1 VGFIFGTGLPF
12 GPPTYER
19 QRDTL
24 RMPAYRRV
32 DIGFSKQLIGENTS
46 FSERNPLRHFNNM
59 WISAEVFN
67 LLEMNNTIS
76 YLWIRDVE
84 NRLFAVPSYLTS
96 RLINVKLV
104 ARF

>member
-1 VGFIFGTGLPF
+1 
-12 GPPTYER
+12 
-19 QRDTL
+19 
-24 RMPAYRRV
+24 
-32 DIGFSKQLIGENTS
+32 
-46 FSERNPLRHFNNM
+46 M